1 MSERRARGPLQ
12 RVQRRSRELRAQVP
26 GPPRGCTGDVP
37 GMYRGR
43 TGDVEALRA
52 QSAAAAPGQ
61 REALRLRCTQL
72 KEFVEENTNTLRG
85 LKKADEPAPVG
96 NYSQRKEEEE
106 KLLLRLSQ
114 QLQKL
119 LLALDQNSVTKNYPG
134 GEEHQKGPHAEEGN
148 EEEEVSE
155 DEESEE
161 EDTEEEED
169 EEKLLDDPNV
179 RECVA
184 VGNFDAQQ
192 EGDLTFVIS
201 IKSSISIPCE
211 VVAEKFLE
219 YQSQNLCHLKV
230 NSKDSKVLWIDLGTK
245 LERNQAFCHFKYEF
259 QVPKEEEESQEE
271 SQEHTEVVDETA
283 DVTEIQKRNNSYWS
297 AVRAIME
304 NDILEVLTTTG
315 AVPAGFRPSMLF
327 QLLEEGEEFRAS
339 YYLQPKLTPSQLA
352 FKDLVWNSERN
363 TIHPRPTRVSLIV
376 TLCSC
381 KMIPLPGTGVQVLS
395 RHVRLCLFDGSWVR
409 NVLSN
414 IHTVR
419 ATWLPKNPQTWTFSP
434 RVGVT
439 APGCLQLLP
448 SVSLKSSLVAQLC
461 SMERQKGEQ
470 DFDWNLFSL
479 HFYMQY
485 INFFFSSLYQVM
497 GILPSLLDGDSFVRS
512 NSLSSDIGILFE
524 LGITY
529 KCNSTGE
536 RGELSC
542 GWAFLK
548 LFTSSGVPVP
558 SKMYELVLS
567 GGTPY
572 ERGIEVD
579 PSISRRAGS
588 GVFQQF
594 MSLRKQPVLLVKVK
608 SPSVHSK
615 EILNFLPETL
625 VGGMCYIHLLVFYR
639 QILGD
644 ALLKDRTSI
653 QSTDLI
659 CNPVL
664 ATFPQLLDQP
674 DLMDALRSAWA
685 DKERTLK
692 RIEKRDQEFLKS
704 EFVLVYH
711 NSVFP
716 LLCSTFLPSYRWAE
730 EEVELSRWKVIH
742 DFLKR
747 SREKDGALEYLLSSE
762 NTHRAFDISELAY
775 DFLGEVR
782 ENNPGE

>member
-1 MSERRARGPLQ
+1 MQAAMPSLEWTVQGGLESLSLQVSKEQLDVARG
-12 RVQRRSRELRAQVP
+12 
-26 GPPRGCTGDVP
+26 
-37 GMYRGR
+37 
-43 TGDVEALRA
+43 AL
-52 QSAAAAPGQ
+52 GWVT
-61 REALRLRCTQL
+61 RCTEL
-72 KEFVEENTNTLRG
+72 KELVEENTKALHA

-119 LLALDQNSVTKNYPG
+119 LLVLDQDNVTRNYPG
-134 GEEHQKGPHAEEGN
+134 GEEHQKGSHAEEGN
-148 EEEEVSE
+148 EEEEESE

-161 EDTEEEED
+161 EDTEEEDD

-192 EGDLTFVIS
+192 EGDLTFVKGETLLIHD
-201 IKSSISIPCE
+201 KKE
-211 VVAEKFLE
+211 DGWWVAE
-219 YQSQNLCHLKV
+219 
-230 NSKDSKVLWIDLGTK
+230 NSKG
-245 LERNQAFCHFKYEF
+245 ERGLVPRTYLA
-259 QVPKEEEESQEE
+259 VPKEEEESQEE
-271 SQEHTEVVDETA
+271 SEHIEVMDETA
-283 DVTEIQKRNNSYWS
+283 DGAEIKKRTDSHWS
-297 AVRAIME
+297 AVRAIVE
-304 NDILEVLTTTG
+304 NDTVEVLTTTG

-363 TIHPRPTRVSLIV
+363 TIHPRATRVSLIV

-381 KMIPLPGTGVQVLS
+381 KMIPPPGSGVRVLS
-395 RHVRLCLFDGSWVR
+395 RHVRLCLFDGSR
-409 NVLSN
+409 VLSN

-434 RVGVT
+434 RV
-439 APGCLQLLP
+439 
-448 SVSLKSSLVAQLC
+448 
-461 SMERQKGEQ
+461 
-470 DFDWNLFSL
+470 
-479 HFYMQY
+479 
-485 INFFFSSLYQVM
+485 M
-497 GILPSLLDGDSFVRS
+497 GILPSLLDGDCFVRS
-512 NSLSSDIGILFE
+512 NSLSADIGILFE

-548 LFTSSGVPVP
+548 LFTSSGIPIP
-558 SKMYELVLS
+558 SKMHELVLS

-572 ERGIEVD
+572 ERGVEVD

-615 EILNFLPETL
+615 DILNFLPETL

-644 ALLKDRTSI
+644 ALLKDRTSM

-685 DKERTLK
+685 EKERTLK
-692 RIEKRDQEFLKS
+692 RIEKRDQEFLKDA
-704 EFVLVYH
+704 FVLVYH
-711 NSVFP
+711 DSVFP
-716 LLCSTFLPSYRWAE
+716 LLCSTSLPSYRWAE

-747 SREKDGALEYLLSSE
+747 SQERDGALEYLLSSE

-782 ENNPGE
+782 KNNPGE

>member
-1 MSERRARGPLQ
+1 MAGRRARGPLQ
-12 RVQRRSRELRAQVP
+12 RVQRRSRELREQ
-26 GPPRGCTGDVP
+26 
-37 GMYRGR
+37 
-43 TGDVEALRA
+43 VEALRA
-52 QSAAAAPGQ
+52 ESAAAAPGQ
-61 REALRLRCTQL
+61 REPLRLRCTQL
-72 KEFVEENTNTLRG
+72 KELVEENTKALHA

-119 LLALDQNSVTKNYPG
+119 LLVLDQDNVTKNYPG
-134 GEEHQKGPHAEEGN
+134 GEGHQKSPHAEEGN
-148 EEEEVSE
+148 EEEEESE

-179 RECVA
+179 RECVT

-192 EGDLTFVIS
+192 EGDLTFVKGEILL
-201 IKSSISIPCE
+201 IHDKKE
-211 VVAEKFLE
+211 DGWWVAE
-219 YQSQNLCHLKV
+219 
-230 NSKDSKVLWIDLGTK
+230 NSKG
-245 LERNQAFCHFKYEF
+245 ERGLVPRTYLA
-259 QVPKEEEESQEE
+259 VPKEEEESQEE
-271 SQEHTEVVDETA
+271 SEEHLEVVDETA
-283 DVTEIQKRNNSYWS
+283 DGTEIKKRTDSHWN
-297 AVRAIME
+297 AVRAIAE
-304 NDILEVLTTTG
+304 NDTVEVLTTSG

-363 TIHPRPTRVSLIV
+363 TIHARPTRVSLIV

-381 KMIPLPGTGVQVLS
+381 KMIPLPGSGVRVLS
-395 RHVRLCLFDGSWVR
+395 RHVRLCLFDGSR
-409 NVLSN
+409 VLSN

-434 RVGVT
+434 RV
-439 APGCLQLLP
+439 
-448 SVSLKSSLVAQLC
+448 
-461 SMERQKGEQ
+461 
-470 DFDWNLFSL
+470 
-479 HFYMQY
+479 
-485 INFFFSSLYQVM
+485 M
-497 GILPSLLDGDSFVRS
+497 GILPSLLDGDCFVRS
-512 NSLSSDIGILFE
+512 SSLSPDIGILFE

-548 LFTSSGVPVP
+548 LFTSSGIPVP
-558 SKMYELVLS
+558 SKMHELVLS

-572 ERGIEVD
+572 ERGVEVD

-615 EILNFLPETL
+615 DILNFLPETL

-644 ALLKDRTSI
+644 ALLKDRMSM

-704 EFVLVYH
+704 AFVLVYH
-711 NSVFP
+711 DSVLP

-747 SREKDGALEYLLSSE
+747 SQEKDGALEYLLSSE

>member
-1 MSERRARGPLQ
+1 MLYF
-12 RVQRRSRELRAQVP
+12 VQVSGENREFHLAICWVLCQ
-26 GPPRGCTGDVP
+26 
-37 GMYRGR
+37 
-43 TGDVEALRA
+43 
-52 QSAAAAPGQ
+52 
-61 REALRLRCTQL
+61 
-72 KEFVEENTNTLRG
+72 
-85 LKKADEPAPVG
+85 ADEPAPVG

-106 KLLLRLSQ
+106 KLLLKLSQ

-119 LLALDQNSVTKNYPG
+119 LLVLDQDNV
-134 GEEHQKGPHAEEGN
+134 KGPRAEEGN
-148 EEEEVSE
+148 EEEEESE

-161 EDTEEEED
+161 EDTEEDD

-192 EGDLTFVIS
+192 EGDLTFVKGEILL
-201 IKSSISIPCE
+201 IHDKKADGWW
-211 VVAEKFLE
+211 VAE
-219 YQSQNLCHLKV
+219 
-230 NSKDSKVLWIDLGTK
+230 NSKGERGLVPRTYLG
-245 LERNQAFCHFKYEF
+245 
-259 QVPKEEEESQEE
+259 VPKEEEESQEE
-271 SQEHTEVVDETA
+271 SEEHIEVVDET
-283 DVTEIQKRNNSYWS
+283 
-297 AVRAIME
+297 
-304 NDILEVLTTTG
+304 NDTVEVLTSTG

-327 QLLEEGEEFRAS
+327 QLLQEGEEFRAS
-339 YYLQPKLTPSQLA
+339 SYLQPELTPSQLA

-381 KMIPLPGTGVQVLS
+381 KMIPLPGTGVRVLS
-395 RHVRLCLFDGSWVR
+395 RHVRLCLFDGSR
-409 NVLSN
+409 VLSN

-434 RVGVT
+434 RV
-439 APGCLQLLP
+439 
-448 SVSLKSSLVAQLC
+448 
-461 SMERQKGEQ
+461 
-470 DFDWNLFSL
+470 
-479 HFYMQY
+479 
-485 INFFFSSLYQVM
+485 M
-497 GILPSLLDGDSFVRS
+497 GILPSLLDGDTFVRS
-512 NSLSSDIGILFE
+512 SSLSADIGILFE

-529 KCNSTGE
+529 KSNSTGE

-548 LFTSSGVPVP
+548 LFTSSGIPVP

-572 ERGIEVD
+572 ERGVEVD

-615 EILNFLPETL
+615 DILNFLPETL
-625 VGGMCYIHLLVFYR
+625 IGGMCYIHLLVFYR

-644 ALLKDRTSI
+644 ALLKDRVSM

-692 RIEKRDQEFLKS
+692 RIEKGVVWVFSHVHHFGKVLGKHSSLQRDQEFLKS
-704 EFVLVYH
+704 AFVLVYH
-711 NSVFP
+711 DSVFP
-716 LLCSTFLPSYRWAE
+716 LLCSTFLPSYKWAD

-747 SREKDGALEYLLSSE
+747 SQEKDGALEYLLSSE
-762 NTHRAFDISELAY
+762 STHRAFDISELAY